1 MRLDLVKGFE
11 TSLVI
16 DRVDDSIKENGFL
29 ADSYVRAK
37 EALQVYVSQADNV
50 RREIRKE
57 KTASGINDC
66 LYRSPQNIIVFSGRR
81 GTGKTSAMLSFS
93 QSLGMESSIVRAEAL
108 QNRDVVIM
116 DPIDPTMLENNQNI
130 LNVVLS
136 RLLFKAEEVW
146 KQSMDY
152 NRRYQD
158 KEKEKNEILSVAKR
172 CLNGIA
178 AIKNRSSM
186 ETLADLQKIGD
197 SAILKR
203 DFFELVDLLI
213 HFSLSSVNSTSN
225 YPMPLLVLQIDDTD
239 CQIDKGYQVMEDIRK
254 YLTIPNIVIFMA
266 ADIDMMRWV
275 FTQHYAEEFDS
286 CLKKEFFKK
295 EETMHYAD
303 KYMAKMIPP
312 THKIYLPVVDE
323 IIRDKADKLELGYYE
338 AEDTDKKNNLLK
350 KGNGF
355 QSKVLNFIYQKT
367 HLVFSAH
374 DAYLNNIVPTTL
386 RGLTYFMNILGSM
399 EDVPEIDNSRID
411 DTSYL
416 IEALDKQ
423 LPILEKNLDI
433 FEEYFMNDWIQA
445 KLSHEMIEIMKK
457 IANQVPEE
465 RISYSY
471 NEFNGYYKMK
481 QADKT
486 LHLDP
491 EREKMEKPTYYDLDY
506 LLQRILG
513 TLEEAK
519 QNTEEVYRQPEDF
532 YNVFSIRTLLSI
544 KNNKDILKVK
554 REAINE
560 AKNPVS
566 PVIIKSKEEKSSL
579 PRHLYL
585 DDKEFDTYKLVSGG
599 RVKECNFTDAL
610 SAPLFAKSTDS
621 LKGDSQKRIFQLQEM
636 SALIASNFEVQEVI
650 RKVIKKQE
658 PDPELANMEFY
669 DTQERTVEVIF
680 KEIQKAIL
688 NMNDNM
694 LTGEKRENVNLIDF
708 SYFPPEIIQQKQQS
722 AFEKINDLLVEIKNN
737 YPKLKGQ
744 TREEEIG
751 KKLKLLGKEIE
762 VYKFYSDDLL
772 LEKYDKLPKE
782 LWRYKFVFDKED
794 NLKDEEKFLE
804 LICRAE
810 KFRDKIKKE
819 V

>member
-16 DRVDDSIKENGFL
+16 DRVDDSIRENGFL
-29 ADSYVRAK
+29 AESYIRAK
-37 EALQVYVSQADNV
+37 EALQVYASQTDNV
-50 RREIRKE
+50 RKEIYVE
-57 KTASGINDC
+57 KTVSGINDC

-93 QSLGMESSIVRAEAL
+93 QSLGMENSIVRSEAL
-108 QNRDVVIM
+108 QNRDVVVL
-116 DPIDPTMLENNQNI
+116 DPIDPTMLENDQNI

-158 KEKEKNEILSVAKR
+158 KEKEKNEILSVAKK

-186 ETLADLQKIGD
+186 DTLADLQKIGD

-213 HFSLSSVNSTSN
+213 HFSLSTVNSTSN
-225 YPMPLLVLQIDDTD
+225 YHPPLLILQIDDTD
-239 CQIDKGYQVMEDIRK
+239 CQIDKGYQVMEDIRR

-323 IIRDKADKLELGYYE
+323 IIRDKAAILELSYYE
-338 AEDTDKKNNLLK
+338 AEDTGKKNNLLE

-367 HLVFSAH
+367 HLVFSVH

-411 DTSYL
+411 DTSY
-416 IEALDKQ
+416 IIDALDKQ

-457 IANQVPEE
+457 IASQVPEE
-465 RISYSY
+465 RISYAY
-471 NEFNGYYKMK
+471 NEFNGYYKRK
-481 QADKT
+481 QADKD
-486 LHLDP
+486 LELDK
-491 EREKMEKPTYYDLDY
+491 EKEKIEKPTYYDLDY

-513 TLEEAK
+513 TSEEVK
-519 QNTEEVYRQPEDF
+519 QNVLEVFRQPEDF

-544 KNNKDILKVK
+544 KNNKDIIKIK
-554 REAINE
+554 RQAINE
-560 AKNPVS
+560 ANSLVS
-566 PVIIKSKEEKSSL
+566 QFIIKCKEEKSSL
-579 PRHLYL
+579 PDHLYL

-599 RVKECNFTDAL
+599 RVKDYNFTDGLILPL
-610 SAPLFAKSTDS
+610 SARLIDS
-621 LKGDSQKRIFQLQEM
+621 LEESLQKRIFQLQEM
-636 SALIASNFEVQEVI
+636 AALIACNFEVQEMI
-650 RKVIKKQE
+650 RKVVKRYTPQNKNSAKTEKEVVETYLEEIK
-658 PDPELANMEFY
+658 N
-669 DTQERTVEVIF
+669 
-680 KEIQKAIL
+680 AIL

-694 LTGEKRENVNLIDF
+694 VRMGEKENVDSIKLL
-708 SYFPPEIIQQKQQS
+708 YFQSQIIQQKKQG
-722 AFEKINDLLVEIKNN
+722 ALEAINDLLAELKTG
-737 YPKLKGQ
+737 YPKVKDES
-744 TREEEIG
+744 REKNIENN
-751 KKLKLLGKEIE
+751 LKLLGKRIE
-762 VYKFYSDDLL
+762 EYVSYSDDLL
-772 LEKYDKLPKE
+772 RKNYDQLLKE
-782 LWRYKFVFDKED
+782 LQGCEFTF
-794 NLKDEEKFLE
+794 EESNISEEEKKFLE
-804 LICRAE
+804 LIRRAKDLVQNAKE
-810 KFRDKIKKE
+810 NKK